1 MAKNLTP
8 LVIKI
13 FSLYKDLPIT
23 HVLLLVLCV
32 TLTWASLDILN
43 SIDAVK
49 NHESKTKEISINL
62 NSENKSLQPELVWIS
77 QKINNGD
84 NLSTVFE
91 RVNLNAL
98 DPVSYT
104 HLTLPTN
111 C

>member
-8 LVIKI
+8 SVIKI

-23 HVLLLVLCV
+23 HVLLLLLCV

-62 NSENKSLQPELVWIS
+62 NSENKALQPELVWIS
-77 QKINNGD
+77 RKINNGD

-98 DPVSYT
+98 DLIKLILSLI
-104 HLTLPTN
+104 HI
-111 C
+111 